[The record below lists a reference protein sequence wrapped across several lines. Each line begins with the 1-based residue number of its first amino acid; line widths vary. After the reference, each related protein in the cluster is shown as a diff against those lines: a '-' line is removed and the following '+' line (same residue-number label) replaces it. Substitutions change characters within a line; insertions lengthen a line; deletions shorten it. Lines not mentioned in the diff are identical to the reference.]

1 MNDKFNKIF
10 KNKRII
16 ITGHTGFKGSWLT
29 FWLHQIGANILGI
42 SKNIHGKPNHFK
54 ELYLKKKI
62 KSVYLDIANQREL
75 KKKILKFKPDYIFHL
90 AGQSMVKRSYD
101 DPKLTFLT
109 NSLGTLSLLETLRS
123 YKRRCNVILIT
134 SDKVYKNL
142 EIKRGYKETDVLGG
156 KDPYSGS
163 KAAAETIIHSY
174 FSSFFSKQKKIR
186 IAIARAGNVI
196 GGGDWNENRL
206 IPDCVKA
213 WSKKKKEIIRNANS
227 TRPWQN
233 VLDVVNG
240 YLILATKLNKNVKFH
255 GEIFN
260 FGPSKEENF
269 TVIQVVKYIEK
280 YWDNIKWKIKK
291 SSFFESK
298 LLKLNSNKAQRLLKW
313 KCKLS
318 LKESLKITIEWYKK
332 YYQKKNV
339 YKISL
344 ETLKKYLDHK
354 KP

>member
-1 MNDKFNKIF
+1 
-10 KNKRII
+10 
-16 ITGHTGFKGSWLT
+16 LC
-29 FWLHQIGANILGI
+29 
-42 SKNIHGKPNHFK
+42 
-54 ELYLKKKI
+54 
-62 KSVYLDIANQREL
+62 KSLV
-75 KKKILKFKPDYIFHL
+75 
-90 AGQSMVKRSYD
+90 
-101 DPKLTFLT
+101 
-109 NSLGTLSLLETLRS
+109 
-123 YKRRCNVILIT
+123 
-134 SDKVYKNL
+134 
-142 EIKRGYKETDVLGG
+142 
-156 KDPYSGS
+156 
-163 KAAAETIIHSY
+163 
-174 FSSFFSKQKKIR
+174 
-186 IAIARAGNVI
+186 
-196 GGGDWNENRL
+196 
-206 IPDCVKA
+206 
-213 WSKKKKEIIRNANS
+213 KKKKVIIRNANS

>member
-1 MNDKFNKIF
+1 MC
-10 KNKRII
+10 
-16 ITGHTGFKGSWLT
+16 
-29 FWLHQIGANILGI
+29 
-42 SKNIHGKPNHFK
+42 
-54 ELYLKKKI
+54 
-62 KSVYLDIANQREL
+62 KSLV
-75 KKKILKFKPDYIFHL
+75 
-90 AGQSMVKRSYD
+90 
-101 DPKLTFLT
+101 
-109 NSLGTLSLLETLRS
+109 
-123 YKRRCNVILIT
+123 
-134 SDKVYKNL
+134 
-142 EIKRGYKETDVLGG
+142 
-156 KDPYSGS
+156 
-163 KAAAETIIHSY
+163 
-174 FSSFFSKQKKIR
+174 
-186 IAIARAGNVI
+186 
-196 GGGDWNENRL
+196 
-206 IPDCVKA
+206 
-213 WSKKKKEIIRNANS
+213 KKKKVIIRNANS

-298 LLKLNSNKAQRLLKW
+298 LLKLNSNKAQRLLRW

>member
-1 MNDKFNKIF
+1 MC
-10 KNKRII
+10 
-16 ITGHTGFKGSWLT
+16 
-29 FWLHQIGANILGI
+29 
-42 SKNIHGKPNHFK
+42 
-54 ELYLKKKI
+54 
-62 KSVYLDIANQREL
+62 KSLV
-75 KKKILKFKPDYIFHL
+75 
-90 AGQSMVKRSYD
+90 
-101 DPKLTFLT
+101 
-109 NSLGTLSLLETLRS
+109 
-123 YKRRCNVILIT
+123 
-134 SDKVYKNL
+134 
-142 EIKRGYKETDVLGG
+142 
-156 KDPYSGS
+156 
-163 KAAAETIIHSY
+163 
-174 FSSFFSKQKKIR
+174 
-186 IAIARAGNVI
+186 
-196 GGGDWNENRL
+196 
-206 IPDCVKA
+206 
-213 WSKKKKEIIRNANS
+213 KKKKVIIRNANS